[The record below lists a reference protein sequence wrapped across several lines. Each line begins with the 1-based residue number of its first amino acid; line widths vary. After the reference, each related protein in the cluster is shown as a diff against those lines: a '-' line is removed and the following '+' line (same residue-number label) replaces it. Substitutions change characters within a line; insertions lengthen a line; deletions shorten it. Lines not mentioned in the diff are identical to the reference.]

1 MGNRSSRF
9 CSRPYT
15 PFPLWL
21 CPTGPP
27 AGSLCASCD
36 AMAPFRPPQDSRGP
50 EDGMQ
55 DVQVVSASLLRYSFR
70 ERRHHRPDGP
80 VGVAEGRSRVAG
92 LDFSELLRRY
102 REALGQAQS
111 SQGKTVPGGGSMAPK
126 PGLIKVAAIVIVVF
140 LIFSGSLVIIGPG
153 QRGVVINFG
162 AVSPQVWD
170 EGLHFKIPI
179 YQRVE
184 KMDVRVQKEQTEAEA
199 ASKDLQDT
207 RSTIAVNFNIIPD
220 KAGWVFQHIGRGY
233 NERVIDPMTQEVVKA
248 VTARYTAIEL
258 ITNRE
263 KIRMEIKDILKA
275 RLLDYHIA
283 VVDVSIVNFKFSAQ
297 FTQAIENK
305 QTAEQMALKAS
316 RDLDRIKIEAQQKI
330 AAAQAEAES
339 LRLQRQNITSDLVE
353 LRRIEAMQ
361 QAIQK
366 WNGVLPQVT
375 GGAMPFID
383 AKSYTGK

>member
-1 MGNRSSRF
+1 MG
-9 CSRPYT
+9 
-15 PFPLWL
+15 
-21 CPTGPP
+21 
-27 AGSLCASCD
+27 
-36 AMAPFRPPQDSRGP
+36 
-50 EDGMQ
+50 
-55 DVQVVSASLLRYSFR
+55 
-70 ERRHHRPDGP
+70 
-80 VGVAEGRSRVAG
+80 
-92 LDFSELLRRY
+92 
-102 REALGQAQS
+102 
-111 SQGKTVPGGGSMAPK
+111 PK
-126 PGLIKVAAIVIVVF
+126 PGLIKFVIVAIVRF
-140 LIFSGSLVIIGPG
+140 LIFSGSLVIVGPG
-153 QRGVVINFG
+153 QRGVVLNFG
-162 AVSPQVWD
+162 AVSPKVWD
-170 EGLHFKIPI
+170 EGLHFKIPV
-179 YQRVE
+179 YQRVQ
-184 KMDVRVQKEQTEAEA
+184 KMDVRVQKEQTEAAA

-207 RSTIAVNFNIIPD
+207 HSTIAVNFNIIPD

-258 ITNRE
+258 ITMRE
-263 KIRMEIKDILKA
+263 KVRTEIKDMLKA

-339 LRLQRQNITSDLVE
+339 LRLQRQNISADLVE

>member
-1 MGNRSSRF
+1 MG
-9 CSRPYT
+9 
-15 PFPLWL
+15 
-21 CPTGPP
+21 
-27 AGSLCASCD
+27 
-36 AMAPFRPPQDSRGP
+36 
-50 EDGMQ
+50 
-55 DVQVVSASLLRYSFR
+55 
-70 ERRHHRPDGP
+70 
-80 VGVAEGRSRVAG
+80 
-92 LDFSELLRRY
+92 
-102 REALGQAQS
+102 
-111 SQGKTVPGGGSMAPK
+111 PK
-126 PGLIKVAAIVIVVF
+126 PGLIKYAAVVIVVF

-170 EGLHFKIPI
+170 EGLHFKIPV

-184 KMDVRVQKEQTEAEA
+184 KMDVRVQKEQTEAAA

-207 RSTIAVNFNIIPD
+207 HSTIAVNFNIIPD

-339 LRLQRQNITSDLVE
+339 LRLQRQNITQDLVE

>member
-1 MGNRSSRF
+1 MG
-9 CSRPYT
+9 
-15 PFPLWL
+15 
-21 CPTGPP
+21 
-27 AGSLCASCD
+27 
-36 AMAPFRPPQDSRGP
+36 
-50 EDGMQ
+50 
-55 DVQVVSASLLRYSFR
+55 
-70 ERRHHRPDGP
+70 
-80 VGVAEGRSRVAG
+80 
-92 LDFSELLRRY
+92 
-102 REALGQAQS
+102 
-111 SQGKTVPGGGSMAPK
+111 PK
-126 PGLIKVAAIVIVVF
+126 PGLIKVVAVVIVVF

-162 AVSPQVWD
+162 AVSPTVWD
-170 EGLHFKIPI
+170 EGLHFKIPV

-184 KMDVRVQKEQTEAEA
+184 KMDVRVQKEQTEAAA

-207 RSTIAVNFNIIPD
+207 HSTIAVNFNIIPD
-220 KAGWVFQHIGRGY
+220 KAGWVFQNIGRGY
-233 NERVIDPMTQEVVKA
+233 NERVIDPVTQEVVKA
-248 VTARYTAIEL
+248 VTARYTAVEL

-263 KIRMEIKDILKA
+263 KIRTEIKDLLKA
-275 RLLDYHIA
+275 RLLDYHIS

-361 QAIQK
+361 EAIRK

>member
-1 MGNRSSRF
+1 MA
-9 CSRPYT
+9 
-15 PFPLWL
+15 
-21 CPTGPP
+21 GP
-27 AGSLCASCD
+27 
-36 AMAPFRPPQDSRGP
+36 
-50 EDGMQ
+50 
-55 DVQVVSASLLRYSFR
+55 
-70 ERRHHRPDGP
+70 
-80 VGVAEGRSRVAG
+80 
-92 LDFSELLRRY
+92 DFSELLRRY
-102 REALGQAQS
+102 REALGKAKS
-111 SQGKTVPGGGSMAPK
+111 SQGKTVPGGGYMGPK
-126 PGLIKVAAIVIVVF
+126 PGLIKVAAIVFVVF

-162 AVSPQVWD
+162 AVSDQVWD

-184 KMDVRVQKEQTEAEA
+184 KMDVRVQKEQTDAEA

-220 KAGWVFQHIGRGY
+220 KAGWVFQHLGRGY
-233 NERVIDPMTQEVVKA
+233 NERVIDPVTQEVVKA

-263 KIRMEIKDILKA
+263 KIRTEIKELLKA
-275 RLLDYHIA
+275 RLLAYHIA

-297 FTQAIENK
+297 FAQAIENK

-339 LRLQRQNITSDLVE
+339 LRLQRQNITPDLVE

-375 GGAMPFID
+375 GGVMPFID
-383 AKSYTGK
+383 AKSYTSK

>member
-1 MGNRSSRF
+1 M
-9 CSRPYT
+9 P
-15 PFPLWL
+15 
-21 CPTGPP
+21 
-27 AGSLCASCD
+27 
-36 AMAPFRPPQDSRGP
+36 
-50 EDGMQ
+50 
-55 DVQVVSASLLRYSFR
+55 
-70 ERRHHRPDGP
+70 
-80 VGVAEGRSRVAG
+80 G
-92 LDFSELLRRY
+92 LDFSELIRRY
-102 REALGQAQS
+102 KDALGKAQS
-111 SQGKTVPGGGSMAPK
+111 SQGKTVPGGGSMVPRQ
-126 PGLIKVAAIVIVVF
+126 GLIKYAAIAVVVF
-140 LIFSGSLVIIGPG
+140 LLLSGSLVIIGPG

-162 AVSPQVWD
+162 AVSPQVWG
-170 EGLHFKIPI
+170 EGLHFKIPV
-179 YQRVE
+179 YQRIE
-184 KMDVRVQKEQTEAEA
+184 KMDVRVQKEQTEAAA

-207 RSTIAVNFNIIPD
+207 HSTIAVNFNIIPD
-220 KAGWVFQHIGRGY
+220 KAGWVFQNIGRGY
-233 NERVIDPMTQEVVKA
+233 NERVIDPVTQEVVKA
-248 VTARYTAIEL
+248 VTARYTAVEL

-263 KIRMEIKDILKA
+263 KIRAEIKDLLKA
-275 RLLDYHIA
+275 RLLDYHIS

-339 LRLQRQNITSDLVE
+339 LRLQRQNITQDLVE

-361 QAIQK
+361 EAIRK

>member
-1 MGNRSSRF
+1 M
-9 CSRPYT
+9 
-15 PFPLWL
+15 
-21 CPTGPP
+21 
-27 AGSLCASCD
+27 
-36 AMAPFRPPQDSRGP
+36 
-50 EDGMQ
+50 
-55 DVQVVSASLLRYSFR
+55 
-70 ERRHHRPDGP
+70 
-80 VGVAEGRSRVAG
+80 AG

-111 SQGKTVPGGGSMAPK
+111 SQGKSVPGGVHMAPK

-162 AVSPQVWD
+162 AVSPVVWD
-170 EGLHFKIPI
+170 EGLHFKIPV

-184 KMDVRVQKEQTEAEA
+184 KMDVRVQKEQTEAAA

-207 RSTIAVNFNIIPD
+207 HSTIAVNFNIIPD

-275 RLLDYHIA
+275 RLLDYHIS

-339 LRLQRQNITSDLVE
+339 LRLQRQNITQDLVE

-361 QAIQK
+361 EAIRK

>member
-1 MGNRSSRF
+1 MG
-9 CSRPYT
+9 
-15 PFPLWL
+15 
-21 CPTGPP
+21 
-27 AGSLCASCD
+27 
-36 AMAPFRPPQDSRGP
+36 
-50 EDGMQ
+50 
-55 DVQVVSASLLRYSFR
+55 
-70 ERRHHRPDGP
+70 
-80 VGVAEGRSRVAG
+80 
-92 LDFSELLRRY
+92 
-102 REALGQAQS
+102 
-111 SQGKTVPGGGSMAPK
+111 PK
-126 PGLIKVAAIVIVVF
+126 PGLIKVAIIAIVLVF
-140 LIFSGSLVIIGPG
+140 VFSGSLVIVGPG
-153 QRGVVINFG
+153 QRGVVLNFG
-162 AVSPQVWD
+162 AVSPNVWG
-170 EGLHFKIPI
+170 EGLHFKIPV
-179 YQRVE
+179 YQGVQ
-184 KMDVRVQKEQTEAEA
+184 KMDVRVQKEVTEAAA

-207 RSTIAVNFNIIPD
+207 HSTIAVNFNILPD

-233 NERVIDPMTQEVVKA
+233 NERVIDPVTQEVVKA
-248 VTARYTAIEL
+248 VTARYTAVEL

-263 KIRMEIKDILKA
+263 KIRTEIKELLKA
-275 RLLDYHIA
+275 RLLDYHIS

-339 LRLQRQNITSDLVE
+339 LRLQRQNITQDLVE

-361 QAIQK
+361 EAIRK

>member
-1 MGNRSSRF
+1 MG
-9 CSRPYT
+9 
-15 PFPLWL
+15 
-21 CPTGPP
+21 
-27 AGSLCASCD
+27 
-36 AMAPFRPPQDSRGP
+36 
-50 EDGMQ
+50 
-55 DVQVVSASLLRYSFR
+55 
-70 ERRHHRPDGP
+70 
-80 VGVAEGRSRVAG
+80 
-92 LDFSELLRRY
+92 
-102 REALGQAQS
+102 
-111 SQGKTVPGGGSMAPK
+111 PK
-126 PGLIKVAAIVIVVF
+126 PVLIKVVAIVIVVF
-140 LIFSGSLVIIGPG
+140 LVFSGSLVIIGPG

-162 AVSPQVWD
+162 AVSPVVWD
-170 EGLHFKIPI
+170 EGLHFKIPV

-184 KMDVRVQKEQTEAEA
+184 KMDVRVQKEQTEAAA

-207 RSTIAVNFNIIPD
+207 HSTIAVNFNIIPD
-220 KAGWVFQHIGRGY
+220 KAGWVFQNIGLGY
-233 NERVIDPMTQEVVKA
+233 KERVIDPVTQEIVKA
-248 VTARYTAIEL
+248 VTAKYTALEL
-258 ITNRE
+258 ITMRE
-263 KIRMEIKDILKA
+263 KVRTELKDMLRA
-275 RLLDYHIA
+275 RLLDYNIA

-361 QAIQK
+361 EAIRK

>member
-1 MGNRSSRF
+1 M
-9 CSRPYT
+9 
-15 PFPLWL
+15 
-21 CPTGPP
+21 
-27 AGSLCASCD
+27 
-36 AMAPFRPPQDSRGP
+36 
-50 EDGMQ
+50 
-55 DVQVVSASLLRYSFR
+55 
-70 ERRHHRPDGP
+70 
-80 VGVAEGRSRVAG
+80 AG

-111 SQGKTVPGGGSMAPK
+111 SQGKTVPGGGYMGPK
-126 PGLIKVAAIVIVVF
+126 PGLIKVVAVVIVIFV
-140 LIFSGSLVIIGPG
+140 IFSGSLVIIGPG

-162 AVSPQVWD
+162 AVSPEVWD
-170 EGLHFKIPI
+170 EGLHFKIPV

-184 KMDVRVQKEQTEAEA
+184 KMDVRVQKEQTEAAA

-207 RSTIAVNFNIIPD
+207 HSTIAVNFNIIPD

-263 KIRMEIKDILKA
+263 KVRVEIKDILKA

>member
-1 MGNRSSRF
+1 MG
-9 CSRPYT
+9 
-15 PFPLWL
+15 
-21 CPTGPP
+21 
-27 AGSLCASCD
+27 
-36 AMAPFRPPQDSRGP
+36 
-50 EDGMQ
+50 
-55 DVQVVSASLLRYSFR
+55 
-70 ERRHHRPDGP
+70 
-80 VGVAEGRSRVAG
+80 
-92 LDFSELLRRY
+92 
-102 REALGQAQS
+102 
-111 SQGKTVPGGGSMAPK
+111 PK
-126 PGLIKVAAIVIVVF
+126 PGLIKYAAVVIVVF

-170 EGLHFKIPI
+170 EGLHFKIPV

-184 KMDVRVQKEQTEAEA
+184 KMDVRVQKEQTEAAA

-207 RSTIAVNFNIIPD
+207 HSTIAVNFNIIPD
-220 KAGWVFQHIGRGY
+220 KAGWVFQNIGRGY
-233 NERVIDPMTQEVVKA
+233 NERVIDPVTQEVVKA

-263 KIRMEIKDILKA
+263 KIRTEIKDLLKA

-361 QAIQK
+361 EAIRK

>member
-1 MGNRSSRF
+1 MG
-9 CSRPYT
+9 
-15 PFPLWL
+15 
-21 CPTGPP
+21 
-27 AGSLCASCD
+27 
-36 AMAPFRPPQDSRGP
+36 
-50 EDGMQ
+50 
-55 DVQVVSASLLRYSFR
+55 
-70 ERRHHRPDGP
+70 
-80 VGVAEGRSRVAG
+80 
-92 LDFSELLRRY
+92 
-102 REALGQAQS
+102 
-111 SQGKTVPGGGSMAPK
+111 PK
-126 PGLIKVAAIVIVVF
+126 PGLIKVVAVVIVVF

-162 AVSPQVWD
+162 AVSPTVWD
-170 EGLHFKIPI
+170 EGLHFKIPV

-184 KMDVRVQKEQTEAEA
+184 KMDVRVQKEQTEAAA

-207 RSTIAVNFNIIPD
+207 HSTIAVNFNIIPD
-220 KAGWVFQHIGRGY
+220 KAGWVFQNIGRGY
-233 NERVIDPMTQEVVKA
+233 NERVIDPVTQEVVKA
-248 VTARYTAIEL
+248 VTARYTAVEL

-263 KIRMEIKDILKA
+263 KIRTEIKDLLKA
-275 RLLDYHIA
+275 RLLDYHIS

-339 LRLQRQNITSDLVE
+339 LRLQRQNITTDLVE

-361 QAIQK
+361 EAIRK

-383 AKSYTGK
+383 AKSYSGK